1 MRAFLIVLI
10 LFFAANCD
18 AQSQIPKQMP
28 GELHISLNISGGMLR
43 AYTRI
48 TIDGRDLKFDEL
60 KGNQPE
66 PLKWS
71 AMISDEDLAKL
82 YKAFV
87 DNKFDTIKNDTRK
100 GVVYDAGSENI
111 SISSGASFSFHISSG
126 PNSPLSGRN
135 LKRYKA
141 VSQAIDDL
149 VSQYRDKKTTELPR
163 RTNES
168 KGL

>member
-1 MRAFLIVLI
+1 MRILLIILS
-10 LFFAANCD
+10 LFFAANCE
-18 AQSQIPKQMP
+18 AQSHLPKQMP
-28 GELHISLNISGGMLR
+28 SELHISSSISGGMLR

-48 TIDGRDLKFDEL
+48 TIDGHDLKFEEL

-71 AMISDEDLAKL
+71 AAINDQDLEKL

-87 DNKFDTIKNDTRK
+87 DNKFDTIKNDARK
-100 GVVYDAGSENI
+100 GIVYDAGSENI
-111 SISSGASFSFHISSG
+111 SISSGSSFSFQTSSG

-135 LKRYKA
+135 AERYQV

-149 VSQYRDKKTTELPR
+149 VSRYRDKKT
-163 RTNES
+163 N
-168 KGL
+168 